1 MPLHLEYH
9 SQMRYGTLLL
19 AVLLVGFFSLSAS
32 AQANGVP
39 PSVTSFGFGG
49 HPGFNGVPPSVTSLG
64 PRGAVPPHPVHPHPF
79 QPQAGGQPGHHRNH
93 DGNNHDGNNGHHHN
107 GNNGSVYYVPYYV
120 PYYPAM
126 DYDAPVAD
134 ETAAAQEE
142 APDSYEGG
150 PTIFDR
156 RGSGQRAA
164 NEYVEERPRAAVPR
178 PPAPAAAARNSEG
191 PPASAAARVA
201 DPPVPESVVPLQPTV
216 LIFKDGHKQEISNY
230 AIVGANL
237 YDLTPG
243 RRQRVPIADLDLV
256 ATQKANDDEGNDFKL
271 PQLPGN

>member
-1 MPLHLEYH
+1 
-9 SQMRYGTLLL
+9 MRYGTLLL
-19 AVLLVGFFSLSAS
+19 ALLLVGFFSLSAS

-49 HPGFNGVPPSVTSLG
+49 HPGFNGVAPSVTSVG
-64 PRGAVPPHPVHPHPF
+64 PHGAVPPHPVHPHPF

-93 DGNNHDGNNGHHHN
+93 DGNNGHHHDGNNG
-107 GNNGSVYYVPYYV
+107 SVNYVPYYV
-120 PYYPAM
+120 PYYPAT
-126 DYDAPVAD
+126 DYDGAVAD
-134 ETAAAQEE
+134 EAPPQDM
-142 APDSYEGG
+142 PDSYEGG

-164 NEYVEERPRAAVPR
+164 NDYVDERPRAVVP
-178 PPAPAAAARNSEG
+178 P
-191 PPASAAARVA
+191 PPASAAVPRDSEEPPSTAARVA
-201 DPPVPESVVPLQPTV
+201 DPPAPESVVALQPTI
-216 LIFKDGHKQEISNY
+216 LIFKDGHKQQIGNY

-243 RRQRVPIADLDLV
+243 RRLKVPIADLDLL

-271 PQLPGN
+271 PQMPGN